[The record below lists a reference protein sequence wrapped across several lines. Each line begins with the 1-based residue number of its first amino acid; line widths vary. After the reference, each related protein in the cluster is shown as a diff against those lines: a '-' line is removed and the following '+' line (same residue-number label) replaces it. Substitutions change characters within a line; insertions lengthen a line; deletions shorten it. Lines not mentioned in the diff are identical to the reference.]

1 MKIQNTTT
9 ARGRRSMDNWLIS
22 ILAVSL
28 LFTPAVVP
36 TLAAQTWSAQHA
48 RQWYAGQAWLVGSNF
63 VPSTAINELE
73 MWQADSFDLKTIAV
87 PSGLTLAEATRAFM
101 ECAIDER
108 EHVNQTAEQ
117 TISQVSS
124 FRKRTT
130 LHGSKGCR

>member
-22 ILAVSL
+22 IFAVSL
-28 LFTPAVVP
+28 FFTPAVLP

-73 MWQADSFDLKTIAV
+73 MWQADSFDLKTI
-87 PSGLTLAEATRAFM
+87 
-101 ECAIDER
+101 DR
-108 EHVNQTAEQ
+108 ELGWAQSLGMNTMRV
-117 TISQVSS
+117 
-124 FRKRTT
+124 F
-130 LHGSKGCR
+130 LHNLLW